1 LNDERDT
8 SDLVSALAARLT
20 PVRRLRPPALR
31 ALGWL
36 ALVAAL
42 AAWPVAHYS
51 NVPVFLARIAVPR
64 VAVECAATLLTA
76 LAALLA
82 AFELSLPDRSRRWAL
97 LPLAP
102 LALWIAASGYGCL
115 ANGLGG
121 GGPGDLL
128 GESRRCF
135 MFIVMASVPLAAL
148 LFWALRRARPLA
160 PLPVALTGALA
171 VAALAAFVLQ
181 FFHPFDVT
189 VIDLA
194 LHLAAIATVMLAVTV
209 LRPMLLGREAAAPWA
224 AGRYSAWL

>member
-1 LNDERDT
+1 VTNDTDT
-8 SDLVSALAARLT
+8 SELVTALAARLA

-36 ALVAAL
+36 ALVALL
-42 AAWPVAHYS
+42 AAWPVAHFAQL
-51 NVPVFLARIAVPR
+51 PVFLTRTAEPR
-64 VAVECAATLLTA
+64 VALECAATLLTG

-82 AFELSLPDRSRRWAL
+82 AFSLSVPGRSRRWAWAP
-97 LPLAP
+97 LPP

-121 GGPGDLL
+121 GGPGDPL

-135 MFIVMASVPLAAL
+135 VFIVATSVPLAAL
-148 LFWALRRARPLA
+148 LFAALRRARPLA
-160 PLPVALTGALA
+160 PLPVAMTGALA

-194 LHLAAIATVMLAVTV
+194 LHLAGVAVVTAV
-209 LRPMLLGREAAAPWA
+209 AAALHRPLLGD
-224 AGRYSAWL
+224 